1 MIRDGAFCFACKF
14 MEACFQMSYRMYFNM
29 LAGKGAD
36 LEEKNRKNDMP
47 DFRNLPDEELV
58 SLYREGVT
66 EAVDFLL
73 QKYKP
78 LVRSRAVSKFL
89 KGGEL
94 DDLIQEGMIGLYKA
108 VRDYEP
114 RNDKAVLCIDR
125 QLMHAIEMSSRQK
138 RKAQTEAVLLTED
151 EWESYMGP
159 EESPEKILL
168 EQEGA
173 DETYDKIYETLSRM
187 EKIVFDLQLRGY
199 DYREIAG
206 ILGRTPKS
214 IDNAMQRIRRKT
226 KEQTGK

>member
-1 MIRDGAFCFACKF
+1 
-14 MEACFQMSYRMYFNM
+14 M

-36 LEEKNRKNDMP
+36 LEEKNRKNDIP

-114 RNDKAVLCIDR
+114 RNDKGASFFTFAVLCIDR

>member
-1 MIRDGAFCFACKF
+1 
-14 MEACFQMSYRMYFNM
+14 
-29 LAGKGAD
+29 
-36 LEEKNRKNDMP
+36 MP

-114 RNDKAVLCIDR
+114 RND
-125 QLMHAIEMSSRQK
+125 
-138 RKAQTEAVLLTED
+138 
-151 EWESYMGP
+151 
-159 EESPEKILL
+159 
-168 EQEGA
+168 
-173 DETYDKIYETLSRM
+173 
-187 EKIVFDLQLRGY
+187 
-199 DYREIAG
+199 
-206 ILGRTPKS
+206 
-214 IDNAMQRIRRKT
+214 
-226 KEQTGK
+226 